1 MSQVLDDTN
10 RQLRGE
16 RTARH
21 AVNMTVTSLQLQ
33 LDQARDEIRWQGARL
48 LASLC
53 NRSPAV
59 QSAQLLLPDIIRMD
73 RGCIFCIFA
82 GDQRAVQCRRAVAGR
97 DSRPAIR
104 RSLDDDALQ
113 VKLRLPGVH

>member
-59 QSAQLLLPDIIRMD
+59 QSAQLLLPDIIRM
-73 RGCIFCIFA
+73 FA